1 MVSVPET
8 WKPNSAHTSLHNG
21 RENKL
26 KTLSPRM
33 KPNAN
38 HGLWMTV
45 MCQWRFINCK
55 KRSAPV
61 GKMIMAEAGYMWA
74 AGKHEKS
81 PYCPLSFAVNLKLL
95 QKYTVLIQEIN
106 KTIHMLF
113 LSSIHSV
120 NILWVPTRTTR
131 WLSLSIYHGIIIL
144 TRSLQASMTQSNR
157 HCSRASQQ
165 RPVISDKIYTIIL
178 LYSP

>member
-1 MVSVPET
+1 MKT
-8 WKPNSAHTSLHNG
+8 
-21 RENKL
+21 KL
-26 KTLSPRM
+26 STYESSQWEGKQAKNFLSPRM

-45 MCQWRFINCK
+45 IRQCRFINCK
-55 KRSAPV
+55 KRSALV
-61 GKMIMAEAGYMWA
+61 EKMIMVEAGYMWA
-74 AGKHEKS
+74 AGEHEKS

-95 QKYTVLIQEIN
+95 QKYAVLIKEIN
-106 KTIHMLF
+106 KHTIHMLS

-120 NILWVPTRTTR
+120 NILWVPTRTAR
-131 WLSLSIYHGIIIL
+131 WLSLSIYHGTIIR
-144 TRSLQASMTQSNR
+144 TRSLQTSMTQSNR

-178 LYSP
+178 LYSPQGKNL